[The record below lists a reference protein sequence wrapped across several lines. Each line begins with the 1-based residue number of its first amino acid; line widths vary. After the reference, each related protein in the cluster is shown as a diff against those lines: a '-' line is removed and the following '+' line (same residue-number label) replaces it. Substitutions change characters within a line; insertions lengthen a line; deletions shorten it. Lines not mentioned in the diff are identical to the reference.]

1 MPEHNLFS
9 DLLGAIILPLFILL
23 ILAGMAG
30 AKPDTILTGYFRLI
44 GGLLQ
49 AILQVTI
56 QLTGLILRELIKL
69 ISQRRAVCQQG
80 NATSTHSQTGAKKPR
95 VKIVVNED

>member
-1 MPEHNLFS
+1 MPEHNLFT
-9 DLLGAIILPLFILL
+9 DLVGAIILPLFILL

-30 AKPDTILTGYFRLI
+30 AKPDTILTGYFKLV

-56 QLTGLILRELIKL
+56 QLIGLILRELVKL
-69 ISQRRAVCQQG
+69 MAQRRAVQQQA
-80 NATSTHSQTGAKKPR
+80 NASSSHSQTSPQKPR
-95 VKIVVNED
+95 VTVIVNED

>member
-1 MPEHNLFS
+1 MPEHNLFA

-30 AKPDTILTGYFRLI
+30 AKPDAILGGYFKLV

-49 AILQVTI
+49 AILQLTV
-56 QLTGLILRELIKL
+56 QLTGLILRELVKL
-69 ISQRRAVCQQG
+69 IGQHRAAHQKAAASSSQHHAG
-80 NATSTHSQTGAKKPR
+80 EKKPK
-95 VKIVVNED
+95 VKIIVNED

>member
-1 MPEHNLFS
+1 MPQHNLFA

-30 AKPDTILTGYFRLI
+30 AKPDAILGGYFKLV

-49 AILQVTI
+49 AILQLTV
-56 QLTGLILRELIKL
+56 QFTGLILRELVKL
-69 ISQRRAVCQQG
+69 IGQHQAARQKAVASSSQHQPAE
-80 NATSTHSQTGAKKPR
+80 KKPK
-95 VKIVVNED
+95 VKIIVNED